1 VPARSNGRAAFI
13 PPELATLVADPPLG
27 EGWLHEIKFDGYR
40 IETLLDRGKARCLT
54 RAGLD
59 WTERFP
65 AIAQAVS
72 RIPARNCTLDGEVV
86 ALLPDGR
93 SSFQA
98 LQERLHADPP
108 GDLVYYVF
116 DLLRLDGVDLR
127 EEPLDQRKE
136 MLRKLFRGLGRG
148 GRRVVR
154 YSDHVA
160 GRARAVLARACRLGL
175 EGVVSKRRD
184 APYRSGRNRNWLKI
198 KCVNRQELM
207 IVGFTEPQGRRTG
220 VGALLLGVYDSRGTL
235 QYAGKVGTGMSETL
249 LGSLRAELDAIE
261 RKRPTVDAGAEGRRG
276 GVHWVEPRLV
286 AEVAFTEWTRD
297 GRLRHPAFVAL
308 REDKSPR
315 EVRREVAK

>member
-1 VPARSNGRAAFI
+1 VPARSNGRARFI
-13 PPELATLVADPPLG
+13 PPELATLVADPPSG
-27 EGWLHEIKFDGYR
+27 EGWLHETKYDGYR
-40 IETLLDRGKARCLT
+40 IEALLDRGKVRCLT

-59 WTERFP
+59 WTGRFP
-65 AIAQAVS
+65 AIARAVAG
-72 RIPARNCTLDGEVV
+72 IPARNCTLDGEVV

-127 EEPLDQRKE
+127 EKPLDERKE
-136 MLRKLFRGLGRG
+136 LLRKLLRRVGRG
-148 GRRVVR
+148 ARRAVR
-154 YSDHVA
+154 FSDHVA

-175 EGVVSKRRD
+175 EGVISKRRD
-184 APYRSGRNRNWLKI
+184 APYRSGRNRHWLKI
-198 KCVNRQELM
+198 KCVNRQELI
-207 IVGFTEPQGRRTG
+207 IVGFTEPRGRRTG
-220 VGALLLGVYDSRGTL
+220 VGALLLGVFDRRGKL
-235 QYAGKVGTGMSETL
+235 QYAGKVGTGMGETL

-261 RKRPTVDAGAEGRRG
+261 RKQPTVDAGAEGRRA